1 MPQLTPDICVIGAG
15 SGGLSV
21 AAAAAMFGV
30 SVVLIEKGLM
40 GGDCLNFGCVPS
52 KALIAAGEAAHAFR
66 TSAPFGITAT
76 EPQINMS
83 RVNAH
88 VKGVIGVI
96 APNDSVERFIALGV
110 TVLKGEAKFL
120 DKRTLVLGGDTIK
133 ARRFVIATGS
143 RPAVPPIPGL
153 ADVPFLT
160 NETIFEQTRR
170 PDHLLVLGGG
180 AIGVELAQAMRRLG
194 SQVTII
200 EAARLLSREDSEA
213 ASVVRTS
220 LRADGVV
227 LEESAKVIRAEMNGT
242 KIRLVMTSAEGERS
256 VEGTHLLVATGR
268 KASFDGLG
276 LEAAGVITDKRGI
289 VTDKGLKTSNSRIY
303 AIGDCASGEAG
314 GLQFT
319 HVANYHAG
327 LVIRS
332 ALFRVP
338 VKVNMSIIPRVTYCD
353 PEIAS
358 VGLSEDEARQMG
370 GKVEVLRWPYAE
382 NDRAQATHRT
392 QGLVKL
398 IVGARGRILGA
409 TIVGAQAGELITPW
423 TMAVTKRMTVT
434 DMAGFII
441 PYPTL
446 SEIGKRAAIT
456 HFTPLASKPGV
467 RKLLGFLRWFG

>member
-1 MPQLTPDICVIGAG
+1 
-15 SGGLSV
+15 
-21 AAAAAMFGV
+21 
-30 SVVLIEKGLM
+30 
-40 GGDCLNFGCVPS
+40 
-52 KALIAAGEAAHAFR
+52 
-66 TSAPFGITAT
+66 
-76 EPQINMS
+76 
-83 RVNAH
+83 
-88 VKGVIGVI
+88 
-96 APNDSVERFIALGV
+96 
-110 TVLKGEAKFL
+110 
-120 DKRTLVLGGDTIK
+120 
-133 ARRFVIATGS
+133 
-143 RPAVPPIPGL
+143 
-153 ADVPFLT
+153 
-160 NETIFEQTRR
+160 
-170 PDHLLVLGGG
+170 
-180 AIGVELAQAMRRLG
+180 
-194 SQVTII
+194 
-200 EAARLLSREDSEA
+200 
-213 ASVVRTS
+213 
-220 LRADGVV
+220 
-227 LEESAKVIRAEMNGT
+227 
-242 KIRLVMTSAEGERS
+242 
-256 VEGTHLLVATGR
+256 
-268 KASFDGLG
+268 
-276 LEAAGVITDKRGI
+276 

-382 NDRAQATHRT
+382 NDRAQVTHRT